1 MINKIFFLNV
11 LILLIISYYS
21 QYALYFITA
30 QLLGII
36 LYMMYKFNNK
46 NKKQIN
52 ISECKEIDDDLY
64 PLLASCLA
72 DEKAVYYNDII
83 ATIINL
89 IVKNYISVDINKYY
103 DKEEITLKIN
113 PIGDP
118 NNLSV
123 TENSIYNYIMQSND
137 KVNLNKFIDNS
148 VNNTD
153 ELLRTKSL
161 MSNLTARLSNI
172 YYVNNIA
179 IFMTFVF
186 AIVEF
191 YLFSMIN
198 TNYIFMM
205 VIFTL
210 IIIIIGLIKFKAE
223 RLVFI
228 KDKYIDKKNQCEN
241 FKNYL
246 QSYSTINDKSI
257 TESNRFN
264 YYFPYLISFNLVNFI
279 DISTNNNKVVK
290 VYKYIVNNIKKE
302 L

>member
-1 MINKIFFLNV
+1 MLNKMFFVNV
-11 LILLIISYYS
+11 LILLIISFYS
-21 QYALYFITA
+21 DYALYFVTA

-46 NKKQIN
+46 NKKNIN
-52 ISECKEIDDDLY
+52 IDEYSELDKKLY
-64 PLLASCLA
+64 PLLASCLT
-72 DEKAVYYNDII
+72 DEKGVYYNDIV

-89 IVKNYISVDINKYY
+89 IQKDYIAVDINKYY
-103 DKEEITLKIN
+103 DKEELTLKVN

-118 NNLSV
+118 TTLSV

-137 KVNLNKFIDNS
+137 KVSLNKFMDKIKNNS
-148 VNNTD
+148 D

-179 IFMTFVF
+179 IFMTLVF

-205 VIFTL
+205 IIFTL
-210 IIIIIGLIKFKAE
+210 IIIIISLIKFKAE

-228 KDKYIDKKNQCEN
+228 KDKYLDEKNQCDG

-246 QSYSTINDKSI
+246 KSYSKLKEKDI
-257 TESNRFN
+257 TESNKFN
-264 YYFPYLISFNLVNFI
+264 YYFPYLIAFNLLDNLDLDKVN
-279 DISTNNNKVVK
+279 SKLVK
-290 VYKYIVNNIKKE
+290 VYKYIINNS
-302 L
+302 